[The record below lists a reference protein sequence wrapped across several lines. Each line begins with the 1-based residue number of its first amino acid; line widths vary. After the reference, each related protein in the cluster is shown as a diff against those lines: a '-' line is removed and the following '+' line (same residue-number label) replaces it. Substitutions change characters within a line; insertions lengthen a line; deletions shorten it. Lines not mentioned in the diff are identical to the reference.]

1 MRLRVSVMIPAVA
14 LLGAS
19 SVYAARSWLS
29 REVAL
34 RVDME
39 RRNDAAAA
47 RPLDAGSVRWSTIVV
62 AAKALPA
69 GAELNRDSLREIPW
83 RAEDALQG
91 SFPSIGKMMEGSGKR
106 NTLAPFQANEPILAR
121 KITGPGQRVTL
132 AASIEPG
139 FKALTIRVDDIV
151 GVAGFIT
158 PGDRVDVLLS
168 RRLKETDA
176 IADLVVQ
183 DVKVVG
189 IDQTADE
196 ETSKPKVARSVTV
209 EVGTQDAQRLVVAQ
223 SVGAL
228 TLVLR
233 RAGAGQIETSR
244 RISASDLGR
253 PGADSIQQDDGAQT
267 TVVVTRNSVRQDY
280 SVPRQISR

>member
-14 LLGAS
+14 VLGAS
-19 SVYAARSWLS
+19 SVYAARNWLH
-29 REVAL
+29 REVAF

-39 RRNDAAAA
+39 RRHDAAAK
-47 RPLDAGSVRWSTIVV
+47 PVEGPVRFSTIVV
-62 AAKALPA
+62 AAKTMPA
-69 GAELNRDSLREIPW
+69 GAELSRDALREIPW
-83 RAEDALQG
+83 PAEDALQG
-91 SFPSIGKMMEGSGKR
+91 SFSSIAKVLDGSGKR
-106 NTLAPFQANEPILAR
+106 NALAPFQTNEPILAR
-121 KITGPGQRVTL
+121 KITGPGQRPTL

-139 FKALTIRVDDIV
+139 FKALTIRVDDVV

-168 RRLKETDA
+168 RRLKESDA
-176 IADLVVQ
+176 IADIVAP
-183 DVKVVG
+183 DVKVIG

-233 RAGAGQIETSR
+233 RAGAAQIEASR
-244 RISASDLGR
+244 RISTSDLGR
-253 PGADSIQQDDGAQT
+253 PGADLPQQDEGAQT

-280 SVPRQISR
+280 SVPRQPTR

>member
-14 LLGAS
+14 VLGAS
-19 SVYAARSWLS
+19 SVYAARSWVQ

-34 RVDME
+34 RVEAD
-39 RRNDAAAA
+39 RQQLAANLNP
-47 RPLDAGSVRWSTIVV
+47 RETSVRFSTIVV
-62 AAKALPA
+62 AAKAMPA
-69 GAELNRDSLREIPW
+69 GAELSRDSLREIPW
-83 RAEDALQG
+83 PADGALQG
-91 SFPSIGKMMEGSGKR
+91 SFSSITTMLDGQGKR
-106 NTLAPFQANEPILAR
+106 NALAPFQANEPILAR
-121 KITGPGQRVTL
+121 KITGPGQRPTL

-139 FKALTIRVDDIV
+139 FKALTIRVDDVV

-168 RRLKETDA
+168 RRIKESDA
-176 IADLVVQ
+176 FADIVAQ
-183 DVKVVG
+183 DVKVIG

-233 RAGAGQIETSR
+233 RAGAAQIEANR
-244 RISASDLGR
+244 RISTSDLGR
-253 PGADSIQQDDGAQT
+253 PGKETGALEEGAQT
-267 TVVVTRNSVRQDY
+267 TVVVTRNAVRQDY
-280 SVPRQISR
+280 SVPRQPAQ

>member
-1 MRLRVSVMIPAVA
+1 MIPAVV
-14 LLGAS
+14 LLGGS
-19 SVYAARSWLS
+19 SVYAARTWVQ

-34 RVDME
+34 RVDAQ
-39 RRNDAAAA
+39 RQHDAA
-47 RPLDAGSVRWSTIVV
+47 SVRPHDVTSRLSTIVV
-62 AAKALPA
+62 AAKALPV
-69 GAELNRDSLREIPW
+69 GVELNRDTLREIPW
-83 RAEDALQG
+83 PADDQLQG
-91 SFPSIGKMMEGSGKR
+91 SFTTVAKLLEGQAKR
-106 NTLAPFQANEPILAR
+106 NTLATFQANEPILAR
-121 KITGPGQRVTL
+121 KITGPGQRPTL

-139 FKALTIRVDDIV
+139 FKALTIRVDDVV

-168 RRLKETDA
+168 RRMKESEA
-176 IADLVVQ
+176 VADVVAQ
-183 DVKVVG
+183 DVKVLG

-233 RAGAGQIETSR
+233 RAGAAQIESSR
-244 RISASDLGR
+244 RVTTSDLSHPARESKTREEG
-253 PGADSIQQDDGAQT
+253 GQT

-280 SVPRQISR
+280 SVPRQGAR

>member
-1 MRLRVSVMIPAVA
+1 MIPAVV
-14 LLGAS
+14 LLGGS
-19 SVYAARSWLS
+19 SVYAARTWVQ

-34 RVDME
+34 RVDAQ
-39 RRNDAAAA
+39 RQHDAASI
-47 RPLDAGSVRWSTIVV
+47 RPHDVTSRFSTIVV
-62 AAKALPA
+62 AAKALPV
-69 GAELNRDSLREIPW
+69 GVELNRDALREIPW
-83 RAEDALQG
+83 PADDQLQG
-91 SFPSIGKMMEGSGKR
+91 SFTTVAKLLEGQAKR
-106 NTLAPFQANEPILAR
+106 NTLATFQANEPILAR
-121 KITGPGQRVTL
+121 KITGPGQRPTL

-139 FKALTIRVDDIV
+139 FKALTIRVDDVV

-168 RRLKETDA
+168 RRMKESEA
-176 IADLVVQ
+176 VADVVAQ
-183 DVKVVG
+183 DVKVLG

-233 RAGAGQIETSR
+233 RAGAAQIESSR
-244 RISASDLGR
+244 RVTTSDLSHPARESKTREEG
-253 PGADSIQQDDGAQT
+253 GQT

-280 SVPRQISR
+280 SVPRQGAR

>member
-1 MRLRVSVMIPAVA
+1 MRLRVSVMIPAVV
-14 LLGAS
+14 LLGGS
-19 SVYAARSWLS
+19 SVYAARTWVQ

-34 RVDME
+34 RVDAQ
-39 RRNDAAAA
+39 RQHDASLA
-47 RPLDAGSVRWSTIVV
+47 RPRETPTNFSTIVV
-62 AAKALPA
+62 AAKTLPV
-69 GAELNRDSLREIPW
+69 GAELNRDMLREIPW
-83 RAEDALQG
+83 PAEDPLQG
-91 SFPSIGKMMEGSGKR
+91 SFTTVAKVLDGQNKR

-121 KITGPGQRVTL
+121 KITGPGQRPTL

-139 FKALTIRVDDIV
+139 FKALTIRVDDVV

-168 RRLKETDA
+168 RRVKESEA
-176 IADLVVQ
+176 VADVVAQ
-183 DVKVVG
+183 DVKVLG
-189 IDQTADE
+189 IDQTVDE
-196 ETSKPKVARSVTV
+196 EASKPKVARSVTV

-233 RAGAGQIETSR
+233 RAGAAQIEPNR
-244 RISASDLGR
+244 RVTTGDLSHPARESTQREEG
-253 PGADSIQQDDGAQT
+253 GQT

-280 SVPRQISR
+280 SVPRQGER

>member
-1 MRLRVSVMIPAVA
+1 MRLRVSVMIPAVV
-14 LLGAS
+14 LLGGS
-19 SVYAARSWLS
+19 SVYAARTWVQ

-34 RVDME
+34 RVDAQ
-39 RRNDAAAA
+39 RQHDAA
-47 RPLDAGSVRWSTIVV
+47 SVRPHDVTSRLSTIVV
-62 AAKALPA
+62 AAKALPV
-69 GAELNRDSLREIPW
+69 GVELNRDTLREIPW
-83 RAEDALQG
+83 PADDQLQG
-91 SFPSIGKMMEGSGKR
+91 SFTTVAKLLEGQAKR
-106 NTLAPFQANEPILAR
+106 NTLATFQANEPILAR
-121 KITGPGQRVTL
+121 KITGPGQRPTL

-139 FKALTIRVDDIV
+139 FKALTIRVDDVV

-168 RRLKETDA
+168 RRMKESEA
-176 IADLVVQ
+176 VADVVAQ
-183 DVKVVG
+183 DVKVLG

-233 RAGAGQIETSR
+233 RAGAAQIESSR
-244 RISASDLGR
+244 RVTTSDLSHPARESKTREEG
-253 PGADSIQQDDGAQT
+253 GQT

-280 SVPRQISR
+280 SVPRQGAR